1 METRG
6 SQIEVQ
12 IVDVGLVFDSLS
24 MCSLSAPASKPKS
37 KHEYQ
42 RVEGGHDEGQEAFH
56 K

>member
-1 METRG
+1 METR

-24 MCSLSAPASKPKS
+24 FSASKPKS